1 MFRRVEAWHYKCLK
15 RVDVELDA
23 VNILIGPNASG
34 KSTLLDL
41 FHFLRDA
48 LLDDVQTAVRRRVW
62 SLRELTW
69 MQQAPEDG
77 FEIGLE
83 AEIPQHLRPGNG
95 YSRVRYEV
103 GIGLDE
109 IGSLCIK
116 SENLWLVPPSKFQD
130 QQLPLPSFPREQ
142 TDDSRVAMPR
152 GRKSPPGTRLVV
164 RKVFPGGNDYFRSE
178 RTDWNIAFR
187 LPPLRLALSGVPEM
201 QERFP
206 VALWLRDTLRQGV
219 ELLQLNSVLM
229 RRPCPS
235 DAPRTFQPDG
245 SNLPLVVERL
255 KAESPERFRWWVRHL
270 QTVLEDLETVEVEER
285 PEDRARYLKAIY
297 RNDLSVPSWMLSDGT
312 LRLFA
317 LTLLAYLPHQGR
329 LFLIEEPENGIH
341 PRAVEAVF
349 KSLTS
354 VYEGQVLLATHSPL
368 FLALAEPKQLL
379 IFGKTREGATD
390 IVRGPAHPIL
400 HAWRKEVPLETLVA
414 AGVLG

>member
-15 RVDVELDA
+15 RLDVELDA

-41 FHFLRDA
+41 FNFLRDA
-48 LLDDVQTAVRRRVW
+48 LLDDVETAVRRRAR
-62 SLRELTW
+62 SLHELIW
-69 MQQAPEDG
+69 MQQVPEHG
-77 FEIGLE
+77 FEIGVE

-109 IGSLCIK
+109 KGSLCVT
-116 SENLWLVPPSKFQD
+116 SENLWLMRPATPQGR
-130 QQLPLPSFPREQ
+130 QLPLPTFPREQ
-142 TDDSRVAMPR
+142 TDDSRFVIPR
-152 GRKSPPGTRLVV
+152 RRKSPPGRRLVV

-178 RTDWNIAFR
+178 RTDWNITFR

-206 VALWLRDTLRQGV
+206 VTLWLRDALRQKV

-229 RRPCPS
+229 RMRCPP

-245 SNLPLVVERL
+245 SNLPLMVELLR
-255 KAESPERFRWWVRHL
+255 AESPERFRWWIGHL
-270 QTVLEDLETVEVEER
+270 QTVLEDLNMVEVAED
-285 PEDRARYLKAIY
+285 PENRSRYLKVTY
-297 RNDLSVPSWMLSDGT
+297 RNGLSVPSWMLSDGT

-317 LTLLAYLPHQGR
+317 LTLLAYLTHQGR

-368 FLALAEPKQLL
+368 FMALAEPMQLL
-379 IFGKTREGATD
+379 IFGKTKEGATD

-400 HAWRKEVPLETLVA
+400 HAWRKEVPLETLFA